1 MFKKYVPEKS
11 LSWAD
16 MEDEE
21 NEINSNHLSHL
32 SFSYLD
38 KLGEQIDHR
47 SREGGF
53 AAPNPVGGGKQKEI
67 GTPIN
72 QIVGP
77 KGCTP
82 AQPSEEGSVDSVPKR
97 RWETISRKK
106 KRKNKCFICNK
117 QRKHINEHFIL
128 EKNNI
133 VFYHDMCGRPM
144 ILAFPLRHITNFKDN
159 DSTFIGNMFRTI
171 EEFCNELELSND
183 CSLVY
188 DFNHSEHLKI
198 KIKVNEH
205 KIKDIRDHH
214 FKIKQIE
221 KIENQKHRKKMRLQ
235 SQKKKLNDN

>member
-1 MFKKYVPEKS
+1 MFKKYVPEKC

-47 SREGGF
+47 S
-53 AAPNPVGGGKQKEI
+53 PPKTQKEI

-77 KGCTP
+77 KGTGVE
-82 AQPSEEGSVDSVPKR
+82 PSEEGSVGSVPKR

-159 DSTFIGNMFRTI
+159 DSIFIGNMFRTI

-205 KIKDIRDHH
+205 KIKDIRDYH